1 MCHYLYCLGLK
12 TVGLCL
18 EKTPNT
24 DRWNWKPNFHKM
36 RDLMTN
42 AVVANEERMKRS
54 EIQREY
60 KCTQYQECN
69 TNSPKVSER
78 IHVGNKTSVLGS
90 VDLVTDTGMGRKISP
105 FNFELHN

>member
-18 EKTPNT
+18 AKTPNT
-24 DRWNWKPNFHKM
+24 DRLLWEPNFHKM

-42 AVVANEERMKRS
+42 ALAANEEKMKMN
-54 EIQREY
+54 EIQSQHN
-60 KCTQYQECN
+60 CIQYQQCN
-69 TNSPKVSER
+69 TNSPNVSER

-90 VDLVTDTGMGRKISP
+90 IDLVTDTGMDKFFKP
-105 FNFELHN
+105 FNPI